1 MRAGEKLTR
10 GGRLLLPRR
19 ARPWS
24 RRRAWC
30 RAAAPW
36 CRLPAQREGEGRGL
50 ALRSHPSRKCG
61 VALPLAAP
69 GCRLCPATGVSS
81 CCGDLVHAPPP
92 HLQSQSLLSGGGLW
106 LFSLLLPCL
115 ALGMLHVPCFLTVP
129 SLPPFSGQHPS
140 PWCFGTHCASISLP
154 GHRSLGHQSWSPVL
168 APGGRRSLWQAHP
181 GPRVPIT
188 VGCDR

>member
-1 MRAGEKLTR
+1 MVAGSSFPDGHGLGLGEEPGAGLR
-10 GGRLLLPRR
+10 HLGAGCRHGGRGPRLGTEVAPLPQVRGC
-19 ARPWS
+19 P
-24 RRRAWC
+24 
-30 RAAAPW
+30 APGSP
-36 CRLPAQREGEGRGL
+36 RL
-50 ALRSHPSRKCG
+50 S
-61 VALPLAAP
+61 ALPGHGGEQLLW
-69 GCRLCPATGVSS
+69 RLGPR
-81 CCGDLVHAPPP
+81 PPP
-92 HLQSQSLLSGGGLW
+92 HLQSQILLSGGGLW